1 MLSNSVIFVL
11 ILLITKNKLNF
22 TYMKK
27 LFFLMVLGCISFTKP
42 VDSSIINFK
51 LKSVSNKI
59 IGLSDFKTAKG
70 FMIVFICNKCPMA
83 NLYIERL
90 NNLNLKYK
98 DKGFPL
104 LVLNSMDTLV
114 YEEESFVLMQ
124 KKAKKNKFNFP
135 YLQDKEQ
142 KIAKQLN
149 ASHTPQAYVILKNKF
164 GKYDVKYSGAVD
176 DNAGDSTKAIPNLDN
191 AVNELMLGKIVSKPI
206 TESFGCRI
214 FFRGEKYKM

>member
-1 MLSNSVIFVL
+1 
-11 ILLITKNKLNF
+11 
-22 TYMKK
+22 MKK
-27 LFFLMVLGCISFTKP
+27 ILFLLVLVGVSFTKP
-42 VDSSIINFK
+42 INNSIANFK
-51 LKSVSNKI
+51 LKSVSNKTVA
-59 IGLSDFKTAKG
+59 LTDFKNAKG

-83 NLYIERL
+83 NFYTERL

-114 YEEESFVLMQ
+114 YEEESFALMQ

-135 YLQDKEQ
+135 YLQDKDQ
-142 KIAKQLN
+142 KIAKQLK
-149 ASHTPQAYVILKNKF
+149 ASHTPQAYVILKNKL
-164 GKYDVKYSGAVD
+164 GKFDIKYSGAID
-176 DNAGDSTKAIPNLDN
+176 DNAGDSSKATPNLDN
-191 AVNELMLGKIVSKPI
+191 AVNELTNGKNVSKPI